1 MNVLDW
7 FVITFP
13 TIIVMSSTL
22 STQIRNPGYL
32 LPQTALDLT
41 YRGRSG
47 GTDFSITRQDER
59 LHQHAQNDIEEW
71 YPSHYQVGWHQV
83 HLGLN

>member
-1 MNVLDW
+1 MSALDW

-13 TIIVMSSTL
+13 TIIVMSSTP

-32 LPQTALDLT
+32 LPQTASDLT

-47 GTDFSITRQDER
+47 EINFSITRQDEC
-59 LHQHAQNDIEEW
+59 LHQRARNDVEEW
-71 YPSHYQVGWHQV
+71 YPSRYQVGWHQV
-83 HLGLN
+83 RLRLN

>member
-1 MNVLDW
+1 MSALDR

-13 TIIVMSSTL
+13 TIIVMSSTP
-22 STQIRNPGYL
+22 STQICNPGYL

-41 YRGRSG
+41 YQGCSG
-47 GTDFSITRQDER
+47 GTDFSITHQDEC
-59 LHQHAQNDIEEW
+59 LHQHARNDVEEW
-71 YPSHYQVGWHQV
+71 YPSRYQVGWHQV